1 MQCSKG
7 CPSKLY
13 DDTELIKKMLKS
25 KDNLRVDSNLVPIFP
40 VCGEKMKIN
49 IRKDAFFVEDDN
61 WNKLI
66 NNYEKFIQI
75 RC

>member
-7 CPSKLY
+7 CHSK
-13 DDTELIKKMLKS
+13 TELIKEMLKS
-25 KDNLRVDSNLVPIFP
+25 KDNLRVDNNLVPICP

-49 IRKDAFFVEDDN
+49 IRKNAFFVEDDN
-61 WNKLI
+61 WNKLS

-75 RC
+75 RCWI